1 MTTNPSFCA
10 NIGKTALM
18 LALCKKL
25 RDRMSVGAVTNDI
38 FTREDGEFLT
48 RNEALVKERIM
59 AVETGYVDYI
69 CSFLLFLSTNC
80 TYF

>member
-1 MTTNPSFCA
+1 
-10 NIGKTALM
+10 M

-59 AVETGYVDYI
+59 AVETGYVDMIYFHFSWF
-69 CSFLLFLSTNC
+69 CSCYLMVLL
-80 TYF
+80 Y